1 MADSSIGSIAELD
14 REVEALYQAIM
25 GRQPF
30 SYRAAEDPMYRSMA
44 DRYVQNGRLA
54 MRDAMGS
61 AAALTGGYGSSYAQA
76 VGQQQFDEY
85 LRQLSEA
92 MPELYGLAY
101 QQYLD
106 EGDAMQDRYGLA
118 YERLEGERAQEAA
131 RQAAEYQRQR
141 DAIADE
147 RYAQEQAAKAAQ
159 QSYKQQQDRYQNLVK
174 IISASGYDPSDAELA
189 AAGLSRASADALRR
203 EYERTRQPAQVETRA
218 VYYNTENPD
227 ASNVHQSTG
236 DTAFVGRI
244 SKKTG
249 SSSSTGSFKGGL
261 SQR

>member
-1 MADSSIGSIAELD
+1 MANYQADGALD
-14 REVEALYQAIM
+14 REVEALYQALM

-30 SYRAAEDPMYRSMA
+30 AYRAADDPFYRSYA

-54 MRDAMGS
+54 MRDSMGA

-92 MPELYGLAY
+92 MPELYGMAY

-106 EGDAMQDRYGLA
+106 EGDALRGQYDLA

-131 RQAAEYQRQR
+131 AQAAEYQRQR

-147 RYAQEQAAKAAQ
+147 RYRLEQEAKAAQ
-159 QSYKQQQDRYQNLVK
+159 QSYKQQQDSYQNLVK
-174 IISASGYDPSDAELA
+174 LISASGYTPTDAELA
-189 AAGLSRASADALRR
+189 AAGLSRASADALRV
-203 EYERTRQPAQVETRA
+203 EFERTRKPVVQT
-218 VYYNTENPD
+218 VYYKAAAAP
-227 ASNVHQSTG
+227 ASDSGTARKST
-236 DTAFVGRI
+236 A
-244 SKKTG
+244 
-249 SSSSTGSFKGGL
+249 SSSTVTSRSGSTSSSGYKGGL